1 MGPKDW
7 FACWFGTEYKR
18 LYPHRDR
25 AQAAAQVAA
34 LFQVLGRLPE
44 SPRDSIHNFSVLDIG
59 CGSGRHLLA
68 LRDLSRHATRQSTD
82 QSARS
87 TRIVGVDLS
96 PVLLHDARTTGSA
109 VARADMRRLPF
120 ADDTFDLVANFF
132 TSFGY
137 FDTPAEDAE
146 ALREF
151 ARVTRSGGFLFL
163 DLPNRAHVLENLV
176 ATEVSESGGRRVEI
190 TRVFDDGC
198 VVKRIRISDEDSIN
212 ESGIFQERVRLW
224 SLDSLGPVLDDLG
237 LETAAVL
244 GDENGAAFDSES
256 SPRMSLLLRTAHR
269 VAA

>member
-34 LFQVLGRLPE
+34 LFQVLGTLSE
-44 SPRDSIHNFSVLDIG
+44 NPRVSNHHFSVLDIG

-68 LRDLSRHATRQSTD
+68 LRDGALHATIDPKFSP
-82 QSARS
+82 
-87 TRIVGVDLS
+87 RIVGVDLS
-96 PVLLHDARTTGSA
+96 PVLLQDARATGA
-109 VARADMRRLPF
+109 TVARADMRHLPF
-120 ADDTFDLVANFF
+120 ADATFDLVANFF

-137 FDTPAEDAE
+137 FETPAEDVA

-151 ARVTRSGGFLFL
+151 VRVTRAGGLLFL
-163 DLPNRAHVLENLV
+163 DLPNRAHVLANLV
-176 ATEVSESGGRRVEI
+176 ATEVSESDGRRVEI
-190 TRVFDDGC
+190 TRVFEEGC
-198 VVKRIRISDEDSIN
+198 VVKRIRISDDDSMD

-224 SLDSLGPVLDDLG
+224 SLASLGPVLDDLG

-256 SPRMSLLLRTAHR
+256 SPRMSLLLR